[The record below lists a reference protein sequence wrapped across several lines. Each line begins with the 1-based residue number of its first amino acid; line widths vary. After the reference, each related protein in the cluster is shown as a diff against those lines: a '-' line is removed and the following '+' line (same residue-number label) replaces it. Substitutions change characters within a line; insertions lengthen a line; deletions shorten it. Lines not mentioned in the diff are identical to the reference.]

1 MTQTAWISLGV
12 IAIATGSATSNPT
25 VAHAADYALTFDLE
39 QPSNSPDGLSDGS
52 LANFSAPTS
61 APSRT
66 TESLQPAVSDSAIN
80 TLPPIQPGSEEL
92 LASADLSA
100 DLSSNLSANS
110 SLDAREDN
118 QSGNLEFK
126 VDSPS
131 SDPAASPPASSSKAA
146 LTPDEV
152 RQNPQFQSLFQDSEP
167 SASTPAP
174 TAKPAAPVPAPP
186 ALSEPSTN
194 FNSAQFSTRPYPD
207 LETLFEGGSESLVAR
222 SVGSAEG
229 TRRPDGGYNPA
240 YYGHTDPGNGVWNMG
255 SFSYQ
260 HGASSPDEADRK
272 QLARLKNQAI
282 ELRQKA
288 AAYQM
293 KLDLE
298 EELNGIDLA
307 NQAPL
312 AALGR
317 EGYIDRLAQ
326 AYQMGLLGSEA
337 ILWARVRSFLNPD
350 TGQWN
355 APGLGN
361 TLDGI
366 THDQNRRQTE
376 IQKAID
382 ADPLVKQWK
391 AQ

>member
-1 MTQTAWISLGV
+1 M
-12 IAIATGSATSNPT
+12 
-25 VAHAADYALTFDLE
+25 
-39 QPSNSPDGLSDGS
+39 
-52 LANFSAPTS
+52 
-61 APSRT
+61 
-66 TESLQPAVSDSAIN
+66 
-80 TLPPIQPGSEEL
+80 
-92 LASADLSA
+92 
-100 DLSSNLSANS
+100 
-110 SLDAREDN
+110 
-118 QSGNLEFK
+118 
-126 VDSPS
+126 
-131 SDPAASPPASSSKAA
+131 
-146 LTPDEV
+146 
-152 RQNPQFQSLFQDSEP
+152 
-167 SASTPAP
+167 
-174 TAKPAAPVPAPP
+174 
-186 ALSEPSTN
+186 
-194 FNSAQFSTRPYPD
+194 
-207 LETLFEGGSESLVAR
+207 AR

-229 TRRPDGGYNPA
+229 TRRPAGGYNPA
-240 YYGHTDPGNGVWNMG
+240 YHGHTDPGNGVWNMG

-272 QLARLKNQAI
+272 QLNRLKNQAI

-288 AAYQM
+288 ATYQIQ
-293 KLDLE
+293 LDLE

-337 ILWARVRSFLNPD
+337 ILWARVRSFINPD

-355 APGLGN
+355 APGVGN

-376 IQKAID
+376 IKKAID

-391 AQ
+391 GQ

>member
-1 MTQTAWISLGV
+1 MTQTTWISIGV
-12 IAIATGSATSNPT
+12 LAIATSSPT

-39 QPSNSPDGLSDGS
+39 QPADQVDS
-52 LANFSAPTS
+52 LPNFSATAA
-61 APSRT
+61 APSAAAP
-66 TESLQPAVSDSAIN
+66 LQPAVSDSAAN
-80 TLPPIQPGSEEL
+80 VLPPVPPGAEQL
-92 LASADLSA
+92 LASSDLSREEQQ
-100 DLSSNLSANS
+100 DEVRSR
-110 SLDAREDN
+110 LD
-118 QSGNLEFK
+118 
-126 VDSPS
+126 
-131 SDPAASPPASSSKAA
+131 SDPSRSTESSGSVGFDVDTSSQAAPSESKVA
-146 LTPDEV
+146 LTPAEV
-152 RQNPQFQSLFQDSEP
+152 RQNPQFQALFQDTESQSSSSPPASPPVASSSPSPKP
-167 SASTPAP
+167 SAPAQP
-174 TAKPAAPVPAPP
+174 KPPQ
-186 ALSEPSTN
+186 SEPSTT
-194 FNSAQFSTRPYPD
+194 FSAPNLSARPYQNLD
-207 LETLFEGGSESLVAR
+207 SLFEGGSESLVAR

-240 YYGHTDPGNGVWNMG
+240 YHGHTDPGNGVWNMG

-272 QLARLKNQAI
+272 QLNRLKNQAI

-288 AAYQM
+288 ATYQIQ
-293 KLDLE
+293 LDLE

-337 ILWARVRSFLNPD
+337 ILWARVRSFINPD

-376 IQKAID
+376 IKKAID

-391 AQ
+391 GQ

>member
-1 MTQTAWISLGV
+1 MTQTTWISLGV
-12 IAIATGSATSNPT
+12 LAIATGSPT
-25 VAHAADYALTFDLE
+25 IAHAADYALNFDLE
-39 QPSNSPDGLSDGS
+39 NSTQP
-52 LANFSAPTS
+52 
-61 APSRT
+61 
-66 TESLQPAVSDSAIN
+66 TESLPNLSSAAAAPAKAAPLQPAVSDSAV
-80 TLPPIQPGSEEL
+80 TVLPPVPPGAEQL
-92 LASADLSA
+92 LAASDLAGEEQQEKVRSRL
-100 DLSSNLSANS
+100 DSDQSRSS
-110 SLDAREDN
+110 
-118 QSGNLEFK
+118 
-126 VDSPS
+126 
-131 SDPAASPPASSSKAA
+131 ASSGSIGFDVDTSSPTDPSQTNIA
-146 LTPDEV
+146 LTPEEV
-152 RQNPQFQSLFQDSEP
+152 RQNPQFQALIQDTAPQSPSPSPTSPISSSNTSPKP
-167 SASTPAP
+167 SAPAQPKP
-174 TAKPAAPVPAPP
+174 TQ
-186 ALSEPSTN
+186 SEPSTT
-194 FNSAQFSTRPYPD
+194 FSAPHLSARPYQD
-207 LETLFEGGSESLVAR
+207 LDSLFNGGSESLVAR

-260 HGASSPDEADRK
+260 HGANSPDEADRK

-288 AAYQM
+288 AGYQIQ
-293 KLDLE
+293 LDLE

-317 EGYIDRLAQ
+317 EGYIDRLVQ
-326 AYQMGLLGSEA
+326 AYQMGLLGPEA
-337 ILWARVRSFLNPD
+337 ILWARVRSFINPD

-376 IQKAID
+376 IKKAIE

-391 AQ
+391 VQ

>member
-1 MTQTAWISLGV
+1 MTQTTWISLGV
-12 IAIATGSATSNPT
+12 LAIATGSPT
-25 VAHAADYALTFDLE
+25 IAHAADYALSFDLE
-39 QPSNSPDGLSDGS
+39 NSNQP
-52 LANFSAPTS
+52 
-61 APSRT
+61 
-66 TESLQPAVSDSAIN
+66 TESLPNLSSAAVTAKAAPLQPAVSDSAVDV
-80 TLPPIQPGSEEL
+80 LPPVPPGAEQL
-92 LASADLSA
+92 LASS
-100 DLSSNLSANS
+100 DLSSTNQKEDVRSQFSTTPSRPSES
-110 SLDAREDN
+110 SGSIGFN
-118 QSGNLEFK
+118 
-126 VDSPS
+126 VD
-131 SDPAASPPASSSKAA
+131 ASSPTDSSPAKAA
-146 LTPDEV
+146 FTPEEV
-152 RQNPQFQSLFQDSEP
+152 RQNPQFQALFQDTAPQSPSPSPTSPISSSNTSPKP
-167 SASTPAP
+167 SAPAQPKPTQSKPSTTFSTPN
-174 TAKPAAPVPAPP
+174 
-186 ALSEPSTN
+186 LS
-194 FNSAQFSTRPYPD
+194 ARPYQD
-207 LETLFEGGSESLVAR
+207 LDSLFDGGSGSLVAR

-229 TRRPDGGYNPA
+229 TRRPDGGHNPA

-260 HGASSPDEADRK
+260 HGANSPDEADRK

-288 AAYQM
+288 ATYQIQ
-293 KLDLE
+293 LDLE

-326 AYQMGLLGSEA
+326 AYQMGLLGPEA
-337 ILWARVRSFLNPD
+337 ILWARVRSFINPD

-376 IQKAID
+376 IKKAID
-382 ADPLVKQWK
+382 ADPLIKQWK
-391 AQ
+391 VQ